1 MSTRSGRWILA
12 IGIAL
17 AGDFASAAPG
27 FQGLGDL
34 SGGDF
39 DSRALAISGD
49 GSVVVGWSMSASGL
63 EAFRWTAGE
72 GMVGL
77 GDLAGGPFHSMARGV
92 NWDGTVIV
100 GRATIGTNAREAF
113 RWTQDTGM
121 VSIGDLPGGL
131 TQADAI
137 DVSDDGS
144 VIVGT
149 GTRSPTGGVEPFRWT
164 PATGIQLLVLPGG
177 AASGSARAVSADG
190 NIVVGTVSFATGSG
204 IQGYRWTES
213 TGIELLG
220 DVPGHPQPPQS
231 SINAISADG
240 STLAGLGW
248 NSSAVWTASVG
259 FQLID
264 PPDTG
269 SQAFAVDGGGYK
281 VVGTTPAGV
290 AIWEEGIGPRLL
302 ADVLADAEVDLTGW
316 ELLLPTGISDDGLT
330 ITGVGTN
337 PSGQYEGW
345 IATLPGPL
353 PLQRLPEPATAW
365 LFGAG
370 AIALSVLRFTN
381 KGQVHQ

>member
-1 MSTRSGRWILA
+1 VGEPS
-12 IGIAL
+12 
-17 AGDFASAAPG
+17 

-49 GSVVVGWSMSASGL
+49 GSAVVGWSMSASGL
-63 EAFRWTAGE
+63 EAFRWTAEE

-77 GDLAGGPFHSMARGV
+77 GDLPGGPFHSMARGV
-92 NWDGTVIV
+92 NRDGTVIV
-100 GRATIGTNAREAF
+100 GRGTIGTNAREAF
-113 RWTQDTGM
+113 RWTPATGM

-144 VIVGT
+144 AIAGT

-164 PATGIQLLVLPGG
+164 QATGIQLLVLPATAG
-177 AASGSARAVSADG
+177 SGSARAVSADG
-190 NIVVGTVSFATGSG
+190 NIVVGTVSFATGRG

-264 PPDTG
+264 PPDAG
-269 SQAFAVDGGGYK
+269 SQAFTVDGGGYK
-281 VVGTTPAGV
+281 VVGTTSAGV

-302 ADVLADAEVDLTGW
+302 VDVLADAGVDPTGW
-316 ELLLPTGISDDGLT
+316 DLLLPTGISDDGLT

-353 PLQRLPEPATAW
+353 PQQRLPEPGTAW
-365 LFGAG
+365 LLGAG
-370 AIALSVLRFTN
+370 AIAIAILRFTN
-381 KGQVHQ
+381 KDQIYQ